1 MKNNKINQ
9 KLTRSEKLNLTL
21 TTELEEILCGLM
33 LGLLN
38 INSYS

>member
-21 TTELEEILCGLM
+21 TTELEEILFGLM